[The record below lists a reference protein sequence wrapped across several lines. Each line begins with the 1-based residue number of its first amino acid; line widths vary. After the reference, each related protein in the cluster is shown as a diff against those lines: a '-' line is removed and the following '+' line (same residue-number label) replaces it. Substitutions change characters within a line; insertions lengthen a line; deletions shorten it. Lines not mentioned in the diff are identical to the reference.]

1 MVSEGKEYR
10 EIWKVEEKEK
20 KREVVEIR
28 KRIMVSRKMR
38 VRKKEM
44 DRRLKINETDLWEFP
59 VIMVEGLGDGRVS
72 GREEMMSGAEG
83 FGGCPSTATK
93 DYEAHSMEFLMKT
106 KNKEEKLE
114 IVRRKAKFDMACYVD
129 PEGLS
134 GGLAL

>member
-1 MVSEGKEYR
+1 
-10 EIWKVEEKEK
+10 
-20 KREVVEIR
+20 
-28 KRIMVSRKMR
+28 
-38 VRKKEM
+38 
-44 DRRLKINETDLWEFP
+44 
-59 VIMVEGLGDGRVS
+59 MVEGLGDGRVS

-129 PEGLS
+129 SEGLS
-134 GGLAL
+134 GGLALWWKEQDGVRIIGKCKNLIDMEVNEESVDQQFRVFWVGMEDDK